1 MRLQEYEKMVR
12 KLSELTISELDGDMV
27 EIELLVKNLMIVEP
41 GEHTGMENIIDT
53 DVGHNQD

>member
-41 GEHTGMENIIDT
+41 GEHTRMENIIDT